1 MVKLGTFAMP
11 LHPPTRALG
20 EILKENQD
28 KIINADK
35 LGFEYAYVGEH
46 YSCTTEQIAS
56 PLIFFASLIN
66 QTKNIKFATGVMG
79 LPQHHPVIV
88 ANEVAQLDHMSG
100 GRFVWGIGPGGLAS
114 DLEVFEHGD
123 HAERNLM
130 LAEHLRIVLDIWK
143 SDPPYDIKGKHWH
156 IKITDNIIPKL
167 GVGYMQKPLQQP
179 HPPISLSSM
188 SPDGNSVAHAIKMGW
203 KPITAN
209 FAPESTVI
217 NHWNKYLE
225 GCEAAGIKPT
235 GKEWSVARNILI
247 ADSDAQAEDWLLD
260 PQGSDFYYFDY
271 LWEVLKVANYTAV
284 IKPVVTMD
292 DKDVT
297 VESIVKASVIYGSRK
312 TVIDKIMSLRE
323 RSGPW
328 NVLLKAAMDGSGKNR
343 ERERLTMRR
352 LAEDVLPVLN
362 AG

>member
-1 MVKLGTFAMP
+1 M
-11 LHPPTRALG
+11 
-20 EILKENQD
+20 
-28 KIINADK
+28 
-35 LGFEYAYVGEH
+35 
-46 YSCTTEQIAS
+46 
-56 PLIFFASLIN
+56 
-66 QTKNIKFATGVMG
+66 
-79 LPQHHPVIV
+79 
-88 ANEVAQLDHMSG
+88 
-100 GRFVWGIGPGGLAS
+100 GIGPGGLAS
-114 DLEVFEHGD
+114 DMELFG
-123 HAERNLM
+123 
-130 LAEHLRIVLDIWK
+130 VLDGGIRAEKFAESINMIKQIW
-143 SDPPYDIKGKHWH
+143 SQDPPYDIKGKHWH

-167 GVGYMQKPLQQP
+167 GVGYMQKPLQKP
-179 HPPISLSSM
+179 FPPISLSSM

-225 GCEAAGIKPT
+225 GCDAAGIKPT

-260 PQGSDFYYFDY
+260 PKGSDFYYFDY

-284 IKPVVTMD
+284 IKPDLSMD

-323 RSGPW
+323 RAGPW
-328 NVLLKAAMDGSGKNR
+328 NVLLKAAMDGSGANR

-352 LAEDVLPVLN
+352 LAEDVLPVIN

>member
-1 MVKLGTFAMP
+1 MEIGLFHMP
-11 LHPPTRALG
+11 LHPTHRSLLEVLA
-20 EILKENQD
+20 ENTE
-28 KIINADK
+28 KIIYADQ
-35 LGFEYAYVGEH
+35 LGFSETWIGEH
-46 YSCTTEQIAS
+46 YSATTEPITA
-56 PLIFFASLIN
+56 PMMFMASLIN
-66 QTKNIKFATGVMG
+66 QTKNIRFGTGVIA
-79 LPQHHPVIV
+79 LPNHHPAQV
-88 ANEVAQLDHMSG
+88 AGQVAQFDHMSN
-100 GRFVWGIGPGGLAS
+100 GRFNMGIGPGGLAS
-114 DLEVFEHGD
+114 DMELFG
-123 HAERNLM
+123 
-130 LAEHLRIVLDIWK
+130 VLDGSVRAEKFAESIGMIKQIW
-143 SDPPYDIKGKHWH
+143 SQDPPYDIKGKHWH

-225 GCEAAGIKPT
+225 GCEAAGVKPT

-247 ADSDAQAEDWLLD
+247 ADSDEQAEDWLLD

-284 IKPVVTMD
+284 IKPIVTMD

-352 LAEDVLPVLN
+352 LAEDVLPVIN

>member
-1 MVKLGTFAMP
+1 MEIGLFHMP
-11 LHPPTRALG
+11 LHPADKPLVDVLA
-20 EILKENQD
+20 ENTE
-28 KIINADK
+28 KIIYADQ
-35 LGFEYAYVGEH
+35 LGFSETWIGEH
-46 YSCTTEQIAS
+46 YSASTEPITSPMMFMAS
-56 PLIFFASLIN
+56 VIN
-66 QTKNIKFATGVMG
+66 QTKNIRFGTGVIC
-79 LPQHHPVIV
+79 LPNHHPAHV
-88 ANEVAQLDHMSG
+88 AGQAALFDHMTK
-100 GRFVWGIGPGGLAS
+100 GRFNMGIGPGGLAS
-114 DLEVFEHGD
+114 DMELFD
-123 HAERNLM
+123 
-130 LAEHLRIVLDIWK
+130 VLDGSLRAEKFAESISMITKIW
-143 SDPPYDIKGKHWH
+143 SQDPPYDIKGKHWH
-156 IKITDNIIPKL
+156 IKLTDNVIPKL
-167 GVGYMQKPLQQP
+167 GVGYMSKPNTKP

-217 NHWNKYLE
+217 NHWGKYVE
-225 GCEAAGIKPT
+225 GCDAAGIKPT

-260 PQGSDFYYFDY
+260 PKGSDFYYFDY

-284 IKPVVTMD
+284 IKPVVTME

-297 VESIVKASVIYGSRK
+297 VESIVRASVIYGSRK
-312 TVIDKIMSLRE
+312 TVIDKLMSLRE

-328 NVLLKAAMDGSGKNR
+328 NVLLKAAMDGSGNNR

-352 LAEDVLPVLN
+352 LAEDVLPVIN